1 MLRTIATIP
10 AVILLGMMPLS
21 MDNGQ
26 SPDKS
31 PAEHSA
37 VFPAHIERLD
47 PAADRIL
54 PKNAVWHRVATGF
67 TWVEGPVWT
76 HSGSLMFAE
85 IASNSI
91 RKVSADGNVT
101 IWLQPSG
108 YRGTEPYGGK
118 EPGTNGMTLDSR
130 GRLTVAG
137 HAARNIMRFESMDP
151 HGQVTILADSYNG
164 KKLNS
169 PNDLVYAHDGSLY
182 FTDPPYGLRTQSDSD
197 PHKELKV
204 NGVYRLPNA
213 TSQKP
218 GSAPDHGALQLL
230 ISDLPRPN
238 GIAFSPD
245 GKWLYVSNSDPKKW
259 MRYPVKGDGTV
270 GAGSIFVD
278 ASADKRTG
286 APDGLKLDT
295 EGNLYA
301 GGPGGVWIIS
311 PAGKHLATILTDKA
325 TANVAW
331 GGPDGSTLY
340 TTTTDSIYSIRLNT
354 KGIRP

>member
-10 AVILLGMMPLS
+10 AVILLGVTSLS
-21 MDNGQ
+21 MDNSQNPIKRSAEQ
-26 SPDKS
+26 SSD
-31 PAEHSA
+31 
-37 VFPAHIERLD
+37 FPARVERLD

-54 PKNAVWHRVATGF
+54 PKDLVWHRVATGF
-67 TWVEGPVWT
+67 TWVEGPVWI
-76 HSGSLMFAE
+76 HSGYLMFAE
-85 IASNSI
+85 ISSNSI
-91 RKVSADGNVT
+91 RKVSADGHT
-101 IWLQPSG
+101 SIWLQPSG
-108 YRGTEPYGGK
+108 YRGEQPYGGK
-118 EPGTNGMTLDSR
+118 EPGTNGMTLDPH

-137 HAARNIMRFESMDP
+137 HAARTIMRFESMDP
-151 HGQVTILADSYNG
+151 HGQVTILADSYEG

-169 PNDLVYAHDGSLY
+169 PNDLVYARDGSLY

-197 PHKELKV
+197 PQKELKV

-213 TSQKP
+213 VGHKA
-218 GSAPDHGALQLL
+218 GAAPDRAALQLI

-259 MRYPVKGDGTV
+259 MRYPVKSDGSV
-270 GAGSIFVD
+270 GQGSVFVD
-278 ASADKRTG
+278 ASSDKRIG

-311 PAGKHLATILTDKA
+311 PEGKHLATILTDKA